1 MAVKASIWSS
11 IGYSLSLFSAVCY
24 AADGV
29 SFIPEGNEIS
39 YLETSLFH
47 PEAIIV
53 SEAPADAESES
64 MFSSKQTDDQ
74 NAAEKKSIAHSY
86 PSLLMRGDT
95 LPIENFE
102 DATDPYLEGYIQ
114 ALLDMHFYEYKVIVT
129 VKDHKVY
136 LSHLPK
142 NALLYNS
149 IIEFVRDLPGVKNVY
164 VSDDISQQEMEAR
177 QKYVEQPRVD
187 GVWFP
192 QATVLFAPLVA
203 DPREPTYSAALRVG
217 DRVIGQIVAA
227 VSLGDDF
234 PIFRWR
240 NVFRWHGDLQIGIN
254 AGVWAVFNYWHVPH
268 IDPSSCEL
276 VNTDYAVG
284 IPLTY
289 AVDKWSYRLRV
300 YHISSHLGDEFL
312 VNHPYYITH
321 RKNPSMEAIDFFT
334 SYQANRNVR
343 VYWGPGIILHSDH
356 TFKMKTFYIEYGL
369 ELRAFGKKL
378 YYHRLYGNP
387 FFAMHIENW
396 QVRNWNFDATF
407 KLGYEISKLQG
418 VGRKMRIYIDYHTGY
433 SYEGQFFKERTE
445 YGEIGFSWGF

>member
-1 MAVKASIWSS
+1 MALKGLSIWSC
-11 IGYSLSLFSAVCY
+11 IGCSLYVFSACAVEAEGEIDFLQKPQMQYSPYEVSFLDASLFDPPLAVE
-24 AADGV
+24 
-29 SFIPEGNEIS
+29 PEEINEIPPKAK
-39 YLETSLFH
+39 E
-47 PEAIIV
+47 
-53 SEAPADAESES
+53 
-64 MFSSKQTDDQ
+64 
-74 NAAEKKSIAHSY
+74 EKKPVAY
-86 PSLLMRGDT
+86 TPSLLMRGET
-95 LPIENFE
+95 MPVENFE
-102 DATDPYLEGYIQ
+102 SATDPYLEGYIQ
-114 ALLDMHFYEYKVIVT
+114 ALLDMHYYEYRVIVT
-129 VKDHKVY
+129 VKDHRVY

-142 NALLYNS
+142 NALLANS
-149 IIEFVRDLPGVKNVY
+149 IIEFVRDLPGVREVS
-164 VSDDISQQEMEAR
+164 VSDNISQQEMEAR

-203 DPREPTYSAALRVG
+203 DPREPTYSAALRFG
-217 DRVIGQIVAA
+217 DKVIGQIVAA

-289 AVDKWSYRLRV
+289 AVDKWSFRFRI

-334 SYQANRNVR
+334 SYQCSRYVR
-343 VYWGPGIILHSDH
+343 LYFGPGVVFHSDK
-356 TFKMKTFYIEYGL
+356 TFKIKPLYVEYGM
-369 ELRAFGKKL
+369 ELRAFGQKF

-387 FFAMHIENW
+387 FFAVHFENW
-396 QVRNWNFDATF
+396 QQRFWHLDLTL
-407 KLGYEISKLQG
+407 KLGYELSKLQG
-418 VGRKMRIYIDYHTGY
+418 VGRKMRIYVDYHHGY
-433 SYEGQFFKERTE
+433 SYEGQFFNERTE
-445 YGEIGFSWGF
+445 YGEFGFSWGF